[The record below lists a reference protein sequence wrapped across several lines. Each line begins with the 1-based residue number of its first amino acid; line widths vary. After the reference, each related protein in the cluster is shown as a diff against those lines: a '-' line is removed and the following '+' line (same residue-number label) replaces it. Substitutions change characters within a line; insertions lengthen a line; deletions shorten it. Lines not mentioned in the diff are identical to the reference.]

1 VRAIT
6 FISSIGLILL
16 GTGLFVGS
24 GQALA
29 KGGPASVLIA
39 FTIVGI
45 MLFCTVQAL
54 GELAT
59 LYPVAGSFS
68 AYATRFLCP
77 SWGYAM
83 GWK

>member
-1 VRAIT
+1 
-6 FISSIGLILL
+6 
-16 GTGLFVGS
+16 
-24 GQALA
+24 
-29 KGGPASVLIA
+29 VLIA
-39 FTIVGI
+39 FTIVGV